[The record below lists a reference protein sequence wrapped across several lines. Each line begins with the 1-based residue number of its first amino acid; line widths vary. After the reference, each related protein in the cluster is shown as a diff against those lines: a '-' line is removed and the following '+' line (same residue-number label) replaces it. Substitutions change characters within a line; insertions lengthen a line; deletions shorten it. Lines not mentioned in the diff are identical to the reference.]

1 MTRIWYEIR
10 INRCSC
16 LHEIS
21 RVAGAP
27 DSHLVQRIR
36 AEKQHLLAAQMHNHV
51 KSHWSM
57 HRHMA
62 RLSVVCRGALI
73 WHVDS
78 LILPLGFSST
88 LDLAPQIVPLRSCY
102 SGWAKKRR
110 KKEKKGSGAQRMH
123 KTVATFVFWEKKK
136 IKVFLFCCVQGFH
149 ENRQRSNL
157 LFSLRESRGAL
168 IFSLPI
174 QEWIIIVR
182 LPWVTTQRSSVPRFT
197 FKWNQMAVHS
207 GMIYSNDDGNK
218 SKVLFHIGLGC
229 YLGLLSFGDFAGTVG
244 ELCLC
249 YVKTITF
256 AFQRV
261 DSSTR
266 CLTDLM

>member
-36 AEKQHLLAAQMHNHV
+36 TEKQHLLAAQMHNHV

-136 IKVFLFCCVQGFH
+136 
-149 ENRQRSNL
+149 
-157 LFSLRESRGAL
+157 SR
-168 IFSLPI
+168 F
-174 QEWIIIVR
+174 
-182 LPWVTTQRSSVPRFT
+182 FY
-197 FKWNQMAVHS
+197 FAVYRAFMKTDK
-207 GMIYSNDDGNK
+207 GQI
-218 SKVLFHIGLGC
+218 C
-229 YLGLLSFGDFAGTVG
+229 YFPSEKAEGLLYFPCRSKN
-244 ELCLC
+244 E
-249 YVKTITF
+249 
-256 AFQRV
+256 
-261 DSSTR
+261 SS
-266 CLTDLM
+266 

>member
-1 MTRIWYEIR
+1 MVWDQDKPLLMSTQDFTRCWSPWQSPR
-10 INRCSC
+10 STDTSRKTASSSC
-16 LHEIS
+16 TDAQSCQIS
-21 RVAGAP
+21 LKYASPHGASVCRLSWR
-27 DSHLVQRIR
+27 SHLT
-36 AEKQHLLAAQMHNHV
+36 
-51 KSHWSM
+51 
-57 HRHMA
+57 
-62 RLSVVCRGALI
+62 RGL
-73 WHVDS
+73 VDS
-78 LILPLGFSST
+78 PSRLFVHPWPCATDCTSPFLLFRLG
-88 LDLAPQIVPLRSCY
+88 
-102 SGWAKKRR
+102 K
-110 KKEKKGSGAQRMH
+110 KKEKKRKERQRSTKDAQNCSY
-123 KTVATFVFWEKKK
+123 FCFLGKKK